1 MPSFRP
7 PTRNLEHADVSP
19 TKQSVRNALIER
31 LTPSRRRYVGSH
43 EEPFFLKPVEH
54 AQQSRRGFAR
64 LVAVRLSPNVID
76 DDEPRVPEFVF
87 ADVVEDPIFRTCHL
101 WPIQEHAAGHVVIGN
116 PTPVPCI
123 DDPRVIVVGQSLRQV
138 RLPASGLA
146 RYRKPRPAVS
156 DVA

>member
-76 DDEPRVPEFVF
+76 DDEARVPKFVF
-87 ADVVEDPIFRTCHL
+87 ADVLEHPVIGACHL
-101 WPIQEHAAGHVVIGN
+101 RPIEE
-116 PTPVPCI
+116 
-123 DDPRVIVVGQSLRQV
+123 
-138 RLPASGLA
+138 
-146 RYRKPRPAVS
+146 
-156 DVA
+156 DVLGDEKIWKDYKE